1 MISEFAVLQSL
12 HQQAWLKANEW
23 DLDLPLH
30 FYKEVAPRDIE
41 KAIETIKRNLDKVG
55 IEVIAKIEEL
65 QRQAG
70 YIAGGS

>member
-30 FYKEVAPRDIE
+30 FYKEVAPQDIE
-41 KAIETIKRNLDKVG
+41 KAIETIKRNLDQVG
-55 IEVIAKIEEL
+55 IEVIAKIEEAH
-65 QRQAG
+65 RQ
-70 YIAGGS
+70 